1 MKIVNKIKIN
11 KACLYCCFL
20 FQRKRKNLDNVLLD
34 EGINLV
40 CEKLD
45 VLNLF
50 DKIYKVEQTLEK
62 VEENDI
68 FEVMSKECKI
78 KLLSINNNYK

>member
-1 MKIVNKIKIN
+1 MFIF
-11 KACLYCCFL
+11 CFL
-20 FQRKRKNLDNVLLD
+20 FVRKRRNLDNVLLD
-34 EGINLV
+34 EGINLI

-50 DKIYKVEQTLEK
+50 DKIYKAEQTQEK

-68 FEVMSKECKI
+68 YEVMSKECKMN
-78 KLLSINNNYK
+78 LLSI

>member
-1 MKIVNKIKIN
+1 MFIF
-11 KACLYCCFL
+11 CFL
-20 FQRKRKNLDNVLLD
+20 FVRKRRNLDNVLLD
-34 EGINLV
+34 EGINLI

-50 DKIYKVEQTLEK
+50 DKIYKAEQTQEK

-68 FEVMSKECKI
+68 YEVMSKECKMN
-78 KLLSINNNYK
+78 LLSIYNEYK